1 MKVAVVDAGSNSFIL
16 LIAEKKDG
24 KINYLLDL
32 STVVGMGKMK
42 CEDDGIFE
50 KALKTIEKY
59 LKISEEYGVS
69 KRIIVG
75 TEVFRKLPPKYFEKL
90 SGKFDS
96 ARILSGKEEAELSYL
111 SVADDEK
118 IPIRSP
124 LVMDIGG
131 GSVEYSFKIEKE
143 LILRS
148 IPMGA
153 IVLTEKYVGSYPI
166 YDQLENAK
174 DFIEKELSFLPQ
186 LPLVSIG
193 GTGTTVASVL
203 KGKPFS
209 ANSIHGIYIPVEEIE
224 SLYKRACSM
233 SLNEIS
239 NLPGMEKGRE
249 RIIAAGMLILLESA
263 KMSSNRGVYVSV
275 RGHRYAMAKKILESG
290 I

>member
-16 LIAEKKDG
+16 LIAEKKYG
-24 KINYLLDL
+24 KVNYLLDL
-32 STVVGMGKMK
+32 STIVGMGKMK
-42 CEDDGIFE
+42 CEEDGIFE

-59 LKISEEYGVS
+59 LKISEEYDVS

-75 TEVFRKLPPKYFEKL
+75 TEVFRKLPPKYFKKL
-90 SGKFDS
+90 SEKFDG

-118 IPIRSP
+118 IPIHSP

-131 GSVEYSFKIEKE
+131 GSVEYSFKIEKG
-143 LILRS
+143 LISRS

-153 IVLTEKYVGSYPI
+153 IVLTEKYVRSYPVH
-166 YDQLENAK
+166 DQLENAK
-174 DFIEKELSFLPQ
+174 KFIEKELSFLPQ

-209 ANSIHGIYIPVEEIE
+209 ASLIHGIYISLDEIE
-224 SLYKRACSM
+224 SLYRRVCSM

-249 RIIAAGMLILLESA
+249 KVIAAGMLILFESS
-263 KMSSNRGVYVSV
+263 KMSSNRGVYISV